1 MYFSRIGLLFRR
13 SASRPTDLSNFI
25 DSEFSTLDLGD
36 KRRSTRLRTLLG
48 CMLESPLKSIAS
60 ACRGWAE
67 TVGAYRL
74 LNSKAVDSKAIL
86 APHREATIERARQ
99 HDCVAVAQD
108 TTELDYT
115 RKKSMQGTGPLTQER
130 RGFLA
135 HTQFVVSRDRLPLG
149 VLGTSIFARKDEDF
163 RRKRK
168 HDPIEKKESYRW
180 IQGYRECCDFKAE
193 LAGTEVL
200 SISDREG
207 DIYDLYDCWQKRL
220 REGKSTAQ
228 WLVRACQN
236 RALLGEDGKPL
247 RKEADSSGITHLFE
261 QVRQVRQLGE
271 IQFEVKA
278 ARQKKKVKGS
288 TVFTQRQARLVRQ
301 RVTACEVTPRPPERK
316 GGKAG
321 GRQCEPVRFHA
332 VLAEEINPPDGQ
344 EAITWL
350 LLTSRK
356 IESFEDAKELIGFY
370 LGRWE
375 IEVFHRVLKTGC
387 RIEDL
392 QLRDSGAV
400 INAVALYMIVA
411 WRILYLTHLGRS
423 CPELPCGVV
432 FEEAE
437 WKSVVAVDRAAQAK
451 KQKSGGKRDGSK
463 VGGTGKLIE
472 PTLAEMILLVAKQ
485 GGHLGRKCDGPPG
498 AQVMWQGMDRVRNF
512 AEAWQA
518 FGDPDA

>member
-1 MYFSRIGLLFRR
+1 
-13 SASRPTDLSNFI
+13 
-25 DSEFSTLDLGD
+25 LGNE
-36 KRRSTRLRTLLG
+36 R
-48 CMLESPLKSIAS
+48 
-60 ACRGWAE
+60 
-67 TVGAYRL
+67 
-74 LNSKAVDSKAIL
+74 VDSKTIL
-86 APHREATIERARQ
+86 APHRAATIERARQ

-115 RKKSMQGTGPLTQER
+115 RKKSMKGTGPLTQER

-135 HTQFVVSRDRLPLG
+135 HTQFVVSRERLPLG
-149 VLGTSIFARKDEDF
+149 VLGTNIFARDDEDF

-180 IQGYRECCDFKAE
+180 IRGYLECCEFKAE
-193 LAGTEVL
+193 LGETEVL

-207 DIYDLYDCWQKRL
+207 DIYELYDCWRKRL
-220 REGKSTAQ
+220 REGKSAAQ
-228 WLVRACQN
+228 WLVRANQD

-247 RKEADSSGITHLFE
+247 LKDGEGEAGSEITHLFE
-261 QVRQVRQLGE
+261 QVRQGRQLGE
-271 IQFEVKA
+271 IHFEVKA

-288 TVFTQRQARLVRQ
+288 TVITQRQARLVRQ
-301 RVTACEVTPRPPERK
+301 RITVREVTPRPPERK

-321 GRQCEPVRFHA
+321 GRQCEPVSFHA
-332 VLAEEINPPDGQ
+332 VLAEEIDTPDGQ
-344 EAITWL
+344 EPITWL
-350 LLTSRK
+350 LLTSRR
-356 IESFEDAKELIGFY
+356 IESFEDAKELIGYY

-387 RIEDL
+387 RVEEL

-400 INAVALYMIVA
+400 INAVTLYMIVA
-411 WRILYLTHLGRS
+411 WRILYLTHLGRT

-437 WKSVVAVDRAAQAK
+437 WKSVVAVERAARAK
-451 KQKSGGKRDGSK
+451 KNKSGGKRDRDGSESRD
-463 VGGTGKLIE
+463 GEKLIE

-485 GGHLGRKCDGPPG
+485 GGHLGRKGDGPPG
-498 AQVMWQGMDRVRNF
+498 AQVMWQGMERMRCF
-512 AEAWQA
+512 AIAWLA